1 MYDQNSG
8 LCFAKQVLFLTKEIL
23 MPPRPLESLGVLVRE
38 KRKLRKLREV
48 ATEIGISAATLLRV
62 EGGKIPDVATFGKI
76 CNWLQIDPGSF
87 LGFEEQKSKTKKS
100 PGLTD
105 HLTHVSAHM
114 RTDSTAHQMTLQAL
128 AQMILLARNSQFE
141 ER

>member
-1 MYDQNSG
+1 
-8 LCFAKQVLFLTKEIL
+8 
-23 MPPRPLESLGVLVRE
+23 MPPRPLESLGALVRE
-38 KRKLRKLREV
+38 RRKSRKLREV
-48 ATEIGISAATLLRV
+48 ASEIGISAATLLRV

-76 CNWLQIDPGSF
+76 CNWLQMDPGIF
-87 LGFEEQKSKTKKS
+87 LGFAEQKLKTRTS
-100 PGLTD
+100 HGVQD

-114 RTDSTAHQMTLQAL
+114 RTDATAHQTTLQAL

>member
-1 MYDQNSG
+1 
-8 LCFAKQVLFLTKEIL
+8 

-87 LGFEEQKSKTKKS
+87 LGFEEQKLKTNKS

>member
-1 MYDQNSG
+1 
-8 LCFAKQVLFLTKEIL
+8 

-38 KRKLRKLREV
+38 KRKSRKLREV

-87 LGFEEQKSKTKKS
+87 LGFEEHKPKKEK
-100 PGLTD
+100 PTGPVD

-114 RTDSTAHQMTLQAL
+114 RTDATAHQMTLQAL
-128 AQMILLARNSQFE
+128 AQMILLARNTQFE
-141 ER
+141 

>member
-1 MYDQNSG
+1 
-8 LCFAKQVLFLTKEIL
+8 

-38 KRKLRKLREV
+38 RRKSRKLREV
-48 ATEIGISAATLLRV
+48 ASEIGIGAATLLRV

-87 LGFEEQKSKTKKS
+87 LGFEEQKKTSAGPK
-100 PGLTD
+100 D

-114 RTDSTAHQMTLQAL
+114 RTDATAHQTTLQAL

>member
-1 MYDQNSG
+1 
-8 LCFAKQVLFLTKEIL
+8 
-23 MPPRPLESLGVLVRE
+23 MPPRSLETLGVLVRE
-38 KRKLRKLREV
+38 RRKSRKLREV
-48 ATEIGISAATLLRV
+48 ASEIGISAATLLRV

-87 LGFEEQKSKTKKS
+87 LGFEEQKLRTKTSNEPK
-100 PGLTD
+100 D

-114 RTDSTAHQMTLQAL
+114 RTDATAHQTTLQAL

>member
-1 MYDQNSG
+1 
-8 LCFAKQVLFLTKEIL
+8 
-23 MPPRPLESLGVLVRE
+23 MPLRSLETLGVLVRE
-38 KRKLRKLREV
+38 KRKSRKLREV

-76 CNWLQIDPGSF
+76 CNWLRIDPGTF
-87 LGFEEQKSKTKKS
+87 LGFGEHKSKPKRITA
-100 PGLTD
+100 PTD
-105 HLTHVSAHM
+105 HLTHVSSHM

-141 ER
+141 DR

>member
-1 MYDQNSG
+1 
-8 LCFAKQVLFLTKEIL
+8 

-38 KRKLRKLREV
+38 RRKSRKLREV
-48 ATEIGISAATLLRV
+48 ASEIGISAATLLRV

-87 LGFEEQKSKTKKS
+87 LGFEEQKKTSAVPK
-100 PGLTD
+100 D

-114 RTDSTAHQMTLQAL
+114 RTDATAHQTTLQAL